1 MNKFDKDEKNLIVVF
16 SVVVV
21 MCFLFSGF
29 ILKTLPEPK
38 LTDSKEV

>member
-1 MNKFDKDEKNLIVVF
+1 MNKFDKDEKNLIAVF

-29 ILKTLPEPK
+29 IVKTIQDAK
-38 LTDSKEV
+38 ATDSKDI